1 LTDSIVQLTATD
13 FEEAIAH
20 LSLVFNDPNFAEL
33 VPALYEPTDQHMRCN
48 LALRRNG
55 RIAAIV
61 GVFPIDW
68 VVGGTHLRLAGIGGV
83 SVHPDF
89 RGQGLMRLL
98 MDAAMFEIERGDY
111 HAACLGGNRRRYG
124 HWGFEK
130 AGVEA
135 SFVVSANS
143 LEHAARTQLQLGEKP
158 LHIGAATPADFSAM
172 HALYRQQPIHCT
184 RSLESFP
191 QHLHNWRRQPVV
203 VRDSGGRIAGYACF
217 DPKDSTCV
225 ECCFESDAALETFL
239 SHQVATAEQ
248 PLRIFAPLI
257 RDARFNR
264 LDDLADDFSMIEASN
279 WRIYDWPAVF
289 GALLKTKHD
298 ATPLVP
304 GSCVITVNAAS
315 EIATGAAS
323 KPTTFRMSVDDQV
336 TCERCDDPPDLKGDA
351 SQLLRALASPLP
363 SELPRR
369 ANLLAHWK
377 PLPLMIPMQDRI

>member
-1 LTDSIVQLTATD
+1 MTDSIIKLTASD
-13 FEEAIAH
+13 FDEAIAH

-33 VPALYEPTDQHMRCN
+33 VPSLYEPSDRQMRCN

-68 VVGGTHLRLAGIGGV
+68 VVGSVHLKLAGIGGV

-98 MDAAMFEIERGDY
+98 MDAAMAEIKHTGY

-135 SFVVSANS
+135 TFTVTTNS
-143 LEHAARTQLQLGEKP
+143 LEHAGQTVRRPDQISFQ
-158 LHIGAATPADFSAM
+158 ITPAAAADLPAM

-184 RSLESFP
+184 RSPDFFP
-191 QHLHNWRRQPVV
+191 RHLHNWRRHPLV
-203 VRDSGGRIAGYACF
+203 VRTVGGRVAGYACF
-217 DPKDSTCV
+217 DENDSTCV
-225 ECCFESDAALETFL
+225 ECCFESDAALEAFL
-239 SHQVATAEQ
+239 VFQIGTTGKS
-248 PLRIFAPLI
+248 LRLSVPLI
-257 RDARFNR
+257 RSPQFVR
-264 LDDLADDFSMIEASN
+264 LEELSDDVSLIEASN
-279 WRIYDWPAVF
+279 WRIYDWPAVI
-289 GALLKTKHD
+289 GALLNAKHA
-298 ATPLVP
+298 ATPLPRGTCVLKVN
-304 GSCVITVNAAS
+304 GSHTS
-315 EIATGAAS
+315 ESTATGDS
-323 KPTTFRMSVDDQV
+323 IKFRMTVDDGAS
-336 TCERCDDPPDLKGDA
+336 CRPSDDPPDFESGA

-363 SELPRR
+363 SELPHR
-369 ANLLAHWK
+369 AVALALWR